1 MPMAG
6 KRSCCRARLGQGL
19 FLSPGFTGSGVLLA
33 LSGGG
38 KGFCHYY

>member
-1 MPMAG
+1 MVG
-6 KRSCCRARLGQGL
+6 KHSCCRARLGPGL
-19 FLSPGFTGSGVLLA
+19 LLSPGFTGSGVLLV